1 MIRIRIYTNADC
13 LWSKRVLFRLSSK
26 DSWRGRENDILLEI
40 CSNDADVAVKVR
52 KKLFSR
58 IKNRGLVRVHTRK
71 AQNKGNRHPL

>member
-1 MIRIRIYTNADC
+1 MGIRIYTNADC

-52 KKLFSR
+52 KKTFF
-58 IKNRGLVRVHTRK
+58 KD
-71 AQNKGNRHPL
+71 

>member
-1 MIRIRIYTNADC
+1 MNCITPEMKFLSLKNLSRNDQVIRIRIYTNADC

-52 KKLFSR
+52 KKTFF
-58 IKNRGLVRVHTRK
+58 KD
-71 AQNKGNRHPL
+71 